1 LCRNAQPEITL
12 VSDTHQPA
20 NGSAEHRS
28 VRGACPHDCPDT
40 CAVITEVVDGKAV
53 AFRGD
58 PTHPITDGWLCGKVR
73 PYLDH
78 VYHPDRLLHPLRR
91 VGPKGGGQFERISWE
106 EAIGTIGDR
115 WRAIIAQH
123 GAEAILPYSYS
134 GTLGLV
140 QMTVSSGRFWNRL
153 GASQLERAICGDA
166 AQMAVEMTLGAR
178 HSPPYSDVAHSRLV
192 IIWGHNPATTAPHFM
207 PHLTAAQRAGTQVV
221 VIDPRRTRTAR
232 VADWHIAPRPGSDGA
247 LALGMAHVIVR
258 EGLHDEAWLAA
269 HTTGWPE
276 LHARL
281 ADYPPGRVATLT
293 GLPAEDIITLARL
306 YAANSPALIKI
317 ADGLQRNHMGG
328 QTTRA
333 ICALPALTGQYGRR
347 GGGLAYSTSGYLKWD
362 GDVVNKWSE
371 CPPPGRWV
379 NMNRLGAALTGE
391 ITGPPIQS
399 LYVFGANPAAVS
411 PNAGL
416 IAQGLARDDLFT
428 VVHELF
434 LTDTALW
441 ADIVLPATSQLEQT
455 DLHKA
460 YGHTLLTYNHPAI
473 PPLGEAKSN
482 WDVFRLLAAELG
494 FDEPW
499 LRQNA
504 AAVIDEV
511 FAATAAHSPALA
523 GLTIEQLRREGSL
536 LLLVA
541 EAVPFESGHFPTPSG
556 RVELY
561 SEQLAALGLDPL
573 PGYTGAEDDGGWD
586 ARPELGGALNLIS
599 PAAHHFVTSSLANQP
614 GHLRREGT
622 PFVEI
627 HPDDAAARG
636 IAHGMAVRV
645 ENGRGWCELR
655 AVVTDSVRPGVVAAP
670 KGRWSRYSDGRNV
683 NWTTSDA
690 LGDFAGQST
699 FHSNKVWLVP
709 AGAAVP
715 RPAESETP
723 AATTLPVAAD

>member
-1 LCRNAQPEITL
+1 M
-12 VSDTHQPA
+12 
-20 NGSAEHRS
+20 NGRTDSPSIEHI
-28 VRGACPHDCPDT
+28 RGACPHDCPDT
-40 CAVITEVVDGKAV
+40 CGVITEVVDGRAV

-91 VGPKGGGQFERISWE
+91 VGPKGSGEFERISWD
-106 EAIGTIGDR
+106 EAARIIGDR
-115 WRAIIAQH
+115 WRDIIARY

-140 QMTVSSGRFWNRL
+140 QMGVGSGRFWNRL

-166 AQMAVEMTLGAR
+166 AQLAVEMTVGAR
-178 HSPPYSDVAHSRLV
+178 MSPPYSDVAHSRV
-192 IIWGHNPATTAPHFM
+192 ILIWGHNPVTTAPHFM

-232 VADWHIAPRPGSDGA
+232 MADWHLAPQPGSDGA

-258 EGLHDEAWLAA
+258 EGLHDEAWLDA
-269 HTTGWPE
+269 HTVGWPE
-276 LHARL
+276 LRARL
-281 ADYPPGRVATLT
+281 DDYPPERVADIT
-293 GLPAEDIITLARL
+293 GLPAEDIIALARL
-306 YAANSPALIKI
+306 YANAGSTDTRPSLIKI

-347 GGGLAYSTSGYLKWD
+347 GGGLAYSTSSYVKWD
-362 GDVVNKWSE
+362 SEAVNKWAE

-391 ITGPPIQS
+391 VTDPPIQS

-416 IAQGLARDDLFT
+416 IAEGLAREDLFT

-434 LTDTALW
+434 MTDTARW

-460 YGHTLLTYNHPAI
+460 YGHTLLTYNHAAI
-473 PPLGEAKSN
+473 PPLGESKSN

-494 FDEPW
+494 YDEPW
-499 LRQNA
+499 LQQDA
-504 AAVIDEV
+504 ATVIDEV
-511 FAATAAHSPALA
+511 FSATTAHNPALA
-523 GLTIEQLRREGSL
+523 GITVDQLRREGSL
-536 LLLVA
+536 PLAPA
-541 EAVPFESGHFPTPSG
+541 EDVPFAAGVFPTPSG

-573 PGYTGAEDDGGWD
+573 PGYTGMQDDGGWGE
-586 ARPELGGALNLIS
+586 RKGALNLIS
-599 PAAHHFVTSSLANQP
+599 PAAHHFVTSSLANQA

-636 IAHGMAVRV
+636 IEHGMMVRV

-655 AVVTDSVRPGVVAAP
+655 AVVTDGVRPGVVAAP
-670 KGRWSRYSDGRNV
+670 KGRWSQYSDGRNV

-699 FHSNKVWLVP
+699 FHSNKVWLSPVK
-709 AGAAVP
+709 AGSRYV
-715 RPAESETP
+715 SETT
-723 AATTLPVAAD
+723 AAASLPVAAD

>member
-1 LCRNAQPEITL
+1 MSE
-12 VSDTHQPA
+12 HQHPA
-20 NGSAEHRS
+20 NGSAARL

-58 PTHPITDGWLCGKVR
+58 PDHPITDGWVCGKVR
-73 PYLDH
+73 PYFDH

-91 VGPKGGGQFERISWE
+91 VGPKGSGRFERISWD

-115 WRAIIAQH
+115 WRAIIAEH

-153 GASQLERAICGDA
+153 GAGQLERAICGDA
-166 AQMAVEMTLGAR
+166 AQLAVEMTLGAR
-178 HSPPYSDVAHSRLV
+178 HSPPYTDVAHSKLV

-221 VIDPRRTRTAR
+221 VIDPRETRTAR
-232 VADWHIAPRPGSDGA
+232 VADWHLAPRPGSDGA
-247 LALGMAHVIVR
+247 LALGLAHIIVR

-269 HTTGWPE
+269 HAHGWAE
-276 LHARL
+276 LRARL
-281 ADYPPGRVATLT
+281 ADYPPDRVAALT
-293 GLPAEDIITLARL
+293 GLPEDDIIALARL
-306 YAANSPALIKI
+306 YATSSPALIKI

-362 GDVVNKWSE
+362 GEAINKWAV

-391 ITGPPIQS
+391 VTDPPIQS

-416 IAQGLARDDLFT
+416 IAEGLARDDLFT

-441 ADIVLPATSQLEQT
+441 ADIVLPATSQLEQA

-473 PPLGEAKSN
+473 PPLGESKSN
-482 WDVFRLLAAELG
+482 WDVFRLLAAEMG

-499 LRQNA
+499 LRQTA
-504 AAVIDEV
+504 DEVIDEV
-511 FAATAAHSPALA
+511 LTATAAHNPALA
-523 GLTIEQLRREGSL
+523 GITPERLRSEGSL
-536 LLLVA
+536 PLTLA
-541 EAVPFESGHFPTPSG
+541 EAVPFESSTFPTPSG

-561 SEQLAALGLDPL
+561 SERLAALGHDPL
-573 PGYTGAEDDGGWD
+573 PGYSGVVDEGGWGD
-586 ARPELGGALNLIS
+586 APPPGALDLIS

-614 GHLRREGT
+614 GHLRREGS

-636 IAHGMAVRV
+636 IAHGMTVRV
-645 ENGRGWCELR
+645 SNGRGWCDLR
-655 AVVTDSVRPGVVAAP
+655 AVITDGVRPGVVAAP
-670 KGRWSRYSDGRNV
+670 KGRWSQHSGGRNV

-699 FHSNKVWLVP
+699 FHSNKVWLTPLP
-709 AGAAVP
+709 ATD
-715 RPAESETP
+715 PATVD
-723 AATTLPVAAD
+723 AGVPVAAD